1 MTSVGMAIET
11 LGEGIA
17 VGQDMDYEE
26 DPVVNQ
32 ELGDLQE
39 EQEGQ
44 EEEEELNNDFI
55 DILTISMDSA
65 HLRDWIDFVYTGL
78 NIH

>member
-1 MTSVGMAIET
+1 
-11 LGEGIA
+11 
-17 VGQDMDYEE
+17 MDYEE

-32 ELGDLQE
+32 ELADLQE

-65 HLRDWIDFVYTGL
+65 RLRD
-78 NIH
+78 